1 MSGCGKQSLFVMPDF
16 IFRYEVTAREVG
28 MSFRINK
35 IQTSRGNSMSVEIKC
50 SGVNEEARDI
60 IKGTVKQL
68 IGDGRIHSRDDII
81 RHLCGANFDIT
92 DVTEESITIC
102 APDEPANTLILS
114 GWLFSERFGLD
125 RDRPSGDGGQ
135 LSEGVRSEGSVG
147 S

>member
-1 MSGCGKQSLFVMPDF
+1 
-16 IFRYEVTAREVG
+16 
-28 MSFRINK
+28 
-35 IQTSRGNSMSVEIKC
+35 MSVEIKC
-50 SGVNEEARDI
+50 SGVNEEAREI

-125 RDRPSGDGGQ
+125 RDRPLSGDGGQ

>member
-1 MSGCGKQSLFVMPDF
+1 MMQVMSGCGKQSLFVMPDF
-16 IFRYEVTAREVG
+16 LFFVMKLPPERWVCL
-28 MSFRINK
+28 FRINK

-125 RDRPSGDGGQ
+125 RDKPLG
-135 LSEGVRSEGSVG
+135 
-147 S
+147 